1 MKKGLNETKK
11 CLEQALQLPDESKCL
26 LDFIDIYQIFI
37 NEFSYIFA
45 LRLPGWI

>member
-1 MKKGLNETKK
+1 MKKGLEETKK
-11 CLEQALQLPDESKCL
+11 CLEMALQLPDESKCL
-26 LDFIDIYQIFI
+26 LDFIDIYFI